1 MSWRG
6 TTLAESDHR
15 TDRSPSSGDLPLAA
29 AGHDGRMSGPPPD
42 SSGTALPATRSQ
54 RWLARLSFVL
64 AFLAVAVVVAFAGL
78 KSVAMLGVGLA
89 AAAVSLAAA
98 FLVLSRRG
106 VLRWLALAVF
116 VLAPITVIVVYAF
129 AGLLWLARSR
139 RRAGSSPA

>member
-1 MSWRG
+1 MSWWG

-15 TDRSPSSGDLPLAA
+15 TNRSPSPGDLSLTV
-29 AGHDGRMSGPPPD
+29 AGHDGRMPGPPPD
-42 SSGTALPATRSQ
+42 RSGTALQATRSQ

-64 AFLAVAVVVAFAGL
+64 AFLAVAVVVAFAEL
-78 KSVAMLGVGLA
+78 RSVAMLGVALA

-116 VLAPITVIVVYAF
+116 VLA
-129 AGLLWLARSR
+129 
-139 RRAGSSPA
+139 